1 MIRIGSICSGMGM
14 ALHGLGTNIWG
25 IECDRAIADVYAKNH
40 PHSKIICDYVQNVD
54 PNELEDVDCI
64 IATPSCRNASIA
76 NSKAGETE
84 DDLIVAKSIVGI
96 IKAKLPKFFLLENVA
111 GYKNFESFTQIEEE
125 LTTQGYCTTTQIL
138 NLQDFGI
145 AQSRKR
151 MYLLAAR
158 NQEISDIQL
167 PQVGLLGWYEAI
179 ADLIPTLPEIFL
191 SKYQQKCKGMTNNC
205 LIRRIGANKANNRAY
220 QPSEPSFT
228 IRAFGRKADNHWN
241 QANVLIDNIVKS
253 VTPCACLRFFG
264 DKETADKI
272 WLPERKTLA
281 MEVVGNGASWKIM
294 KFLLTHLNQ

>member
-1 MIRIGSICSGMGM
+1 
-14 ALHGLGTNIWG
+14 
-25 IECDRAIADVYAKNH
+25 
-40 PHSKIICDYVQNVD
+40 
-54 PNELEDVDCI
+54 
-64 IATPSCRNASIA
+64 
-76 NSKAGETE
+76 
-84 DDLIVAKSIVGI
+84 VAKSIVGI

-191 SKYQQKCKGMTNNC
+191 SKYQQKCKGITNNC